1 MLSAPALGANLV
13 EIPIGLLSD
22 SPRRR
27 RLVLAGGVLFTAA
40 LVAVSLAPAFGF
52 LLAALALLYPA
63 SGALVALSQA
73 DLMDADTT
81 RREQNMARWNLAG
94 SLGALAGPGLL
105 IAAVLAGSGWRGA
118 YAAMAVTAAIALGAL
133 ALTAASPQSAV
144 AQAAGLRA
152 AVRAALRSLARGDV
166 LRNLLLLEVSDLM
179 LDVLTGYLALYFVD
193 VLGESAWVGA
203 LVVAVRIASGLAGD
217 VATVHILE
225 RVAGLAYVRA
235 TAAATLVAY
244 PLFLLLPGVG
254 VSIAS
259 RAERSAARDRK
270 RVPDRGHAHPLIDR
284 PGRRTVRPRRGAVGL
299 RCQPA
304 AADGPFD
311 SAPRSSDDVV
321 AHRDDVHG
329 PGLNSSPIPRV
340 FPSPATIAS
349 FTRPGSRAGSN
360 RARG

>member
-1 MLSAPALGANLV
+1 MLSAPALAANLV
-13 EIPIGLLSD
+13 EIPIGLLAD

-63 SGALVALSQA
+63 SGAFVALSQA

-105 IAAVLAGSGWRGA
+105 VAAVLAGAGWRGA

-152 AVRAALRSLARGDV
+152 AVGAALRSLARGDV

-193 VLGESAWVGA
+193 VLGEPAWVGA

-217 VATVHILE
+217 VATIHIVE
-225 RVAGLAYVRA
+225 WVAGLAYVRA

-244 PLFLLLPGVG
+244 PLFLVLPGVG
-254 VSIAS
+254 AKLVVLAVVSLLTSGWYPVLQARLYQSLPGQSGAQLAIGNVFRIA
-259 RAERSAARDRK
+259 ATPIPLLIGLAAARYGLGGALWVFAVGPLLLTVLLLR
-270 RVPDRGHAHPLIDR
+270 RRGHA
-284 PGRRTVRPRRGAVGL
+284 TA
-299 RCQPA
+299 
-304 AADGPFD
+304 
-311 SAPRSSDDVV
+311 
-321 AHRDDVHG
+321 
-329 PGLNSSPIPRV
+329 
-340 FPSPATIAS
+340 
-349 FTRPGSRAGSN
+349 
-360 RARG
+360 

>member
-13 EIPIGLLSD
+13 EIPIGLLAD

-63 SGALVALSQA
+63 SGAFVALSQA

-105 IAAVLAGSGWRGA
+105 IAAVLAAAGWRGA
-118 YAAMAVTAAIALGAL
+118 YVAMAVTAAIALGAL
-133 ALTAASPQSAV
+133 ALTAASPQSAI

-166 LRNLLLLEVSDLM
+166 LRNLLLLEISDLM
-179 LDVLTGYLALYFVD
+179 LDVLTGYLALCFVD
-193 VLGESAWVGA
+193 VLGEPAWVGA

-235 TAAATLVAY
+235 TLIAY
-244 PLFLLLPGVG
+244 PLFLVLPGVG
-254 VSIAS
+254 AKLVVLAVVSLLTSGWYPVSIAS

-299 RCQPA
+299 RRRPA
-304 AADGPFD
+304 AIDGPLA
-311 SAPRSSDDVV
+311 SAPGSSDGVV
-321 AHRDDVHG
+321 APPKGNLYSKLG
-329 PGLNSSPIPRV
+329 PGDRV
-340 FPSPATIAS
+340 FV
-349 FTRPGSRAGSN
+349 FM
-360 RARG
+360 